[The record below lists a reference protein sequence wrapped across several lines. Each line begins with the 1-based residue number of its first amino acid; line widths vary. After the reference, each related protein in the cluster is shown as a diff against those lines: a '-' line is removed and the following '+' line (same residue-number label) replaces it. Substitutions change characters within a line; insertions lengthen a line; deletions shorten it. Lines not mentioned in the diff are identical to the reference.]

1 MKHNTI
7 KSAAG
12 SREDKI
18 RRGRGR
24 TRGNFSGRG
33 VKGAGSRTGAKS
45 RAAFE
50 GGQTPLIRR
59 MPKLKGFKNF
69 NKEVYRTVNLNQL
82 DVFKDGD
89 TVNAE
94 SLLKTGIVNRKGR
107 IKLLGTGELKLK
119 LNFTVHRVSAS
130 AKKAVEAAGG
140 KITLLE
146 KDRPAKEADDTETK

>member
-1 MKHNTI
+1 MKHNTL
-7 KSAAG
+7 KSAPG

-69 NKEVYRTVNLNQL
+69 GKEVYRTVNLNQL

-89 TVNAE
+89 TVDAA
-94 SLLKTGIVNRKGR
+94 SLLKTGLMTRKGR
-107 IKLLGTGELKLK
+107 IKLLGTGDLKLK
-119 LNFTVHRVSAS
+119 LNITVHRASES
-130 AKKAVEAAGG
+130 AKAAVEKAGG
-140 KITLLE
+140 KLTLLE
-146 KDRPAKEADDTETK
+146 AEKPAKETETK

>member
-1 MKHNTI
+1 MKQNTL
-7 KSAAG
+7 KSAPG

-69 NKEVYRTVNLNQL
+69 GKEVYRTVNLNQL

-94 SLLKTGIVNRKGR
+94 SLLKTGLMTRKGR

-119 LNFTVHRVSAS
+119 LNITVHRASES
-130 AKKAVEAAGG
+130 AKAAVEKAGG
-140 KITLLE
+140 TLTLLE
-146 KDRPAKEADDTETK
+146 TK

>member
-1 MKHNTI
+1 MKQNTL
-7 KSAAG
+7 KPTPG

-59 MPKLKGFKNF
+59 MPKIKGFKNF
-69 NKEVYRTVNLNQL
+69 NKEIYRTVNLEQL

-89 TVNAE
+89 AVDAK
-94 SLLKTGIVNRKGR
+94 SLLAKRIITRKGR
-107 IKLLGTGELKLK
+107 IKLLGTGELKVKLK
-119 LNFTVHRVSAS
+119 ITVHAASES
-130 AKKAVEAAGG
+130 AKKAVEKAGG
-140 KITLLE
+140 ELTLL
-146 KDRPAKEADDTETK
+146 KS

>member
-1 MKHNTI
+1 MKHNTL

-89 TVNAE
+89 AVNAE

-140 KITLLE
+140 SITLLE

>member
-1 MKHNTI
+1 MKQNTL
-7 KSAAG
+7 KPTPG

-69 NKEVYRTVNLNQL
+69 NKDVYRTVNLEQL
-82 DVFKDGD
+82 DVFEDGA
-89 TVNAE
+89 TVDAKALME
-94 SLLKTGIVNRKGR
+94 KRIVHRKGR
-107 IKLLGTGELKLK
+107 IKLLGTGELKVKLK
-119 LNFTVHRVSAS
+119 ITVHAASES
-130 AKKAVEAAGG
+130 AKKAVEKAGG
-140 KITLLE
+140 ELTLLE
-146 KDRPAKEADDTETK
+146 TAKAAKESK